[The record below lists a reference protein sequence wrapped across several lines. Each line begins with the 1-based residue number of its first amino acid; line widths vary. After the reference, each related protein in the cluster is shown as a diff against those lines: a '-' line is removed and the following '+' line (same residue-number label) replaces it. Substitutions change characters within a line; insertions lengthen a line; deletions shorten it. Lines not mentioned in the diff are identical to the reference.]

1 MSDPTTR
8 GPGQPEDFGPPGE
21 PVTQTELDLEP
32 KSSGGLPGW
41 ARVAAVIAAVAVA
54 GAAALAYRSHHRKKV
69 LREGL
74 ARAQSL
80 LRADTFA
87 GYREASRLLE
97 PLSKLD
103 PVEAGAMRAFA
114 LAALFADYRDPK
126 ASAEAEG
133 LLIEPGRAAEVPEGA
148 QLAYAALALGRME
161 VGNAAG
167 FAARTRSATGL
178 TFQARTSLAAGNLGA
193 AAEPLARAVQADPTL
208 PMALAL
214 SGDVQRRS
222 GIGADALRS
231 TGSFPGAA
239 RDGLVL
245 AEAASLASLA
255 TEGAKD
261 GFARRRP
268 GLPTSGPASP
278 AGNHSLWS
286 GHTSLA
292 FSIAVAQAT
301 QDTLRGDPAAPW
313 AWAVGLTL
321 ASAVGYLRVA
331 GDAHW
336 LSDVLAGAVAGSAF
350 GVAVPLAEKRLVG
363 VTLAPAPGG
372 IAIRF

>member
-1 MSDPTTR
+1 V
-8 GPGQPEDFGPPGE
+8 PG
-21 PVTQTELDLEP
+21 
-32 KSSGGLPGW
+32 
-41 ARVAAVIAAVAVA
+41 
-54 GAAALAYRSHHRKKV
+54 
-69 LREGL
+69 
-74 ARAQSL
+74 
-80 LRADTFA
+80 
-87 GYREASRLLE
+87 
-97 PLSKLD
+97 
-103 PVEAGAMRAFA
+103 
-114 LAALFADYRDPK
+114 
-126 ASAEAEG
+126 
-133 LLIEPGRAAEVPEGA
+133 PGRAAGPGGRRDEAGRPAPGA
-148 QLAYAALALGRME
+148 PALALL
-161 VGNAAG
+161 AALSLLAPAR
-167 FAARTRSATGL
+167 AAR
-178 TFQARTSLAAGNLGA
+178 AGSGEDLRKDTLRA
-193 AAEPLARAVQADPTL
+193 AAITAS
-208 PMALAL
+208 ALAL
-214 SGDVQRRS
+214 DVALSSVNTTACRICTPDRLDAS
-222 GIGADALRS
+222 ARDALRWRDPTSAARASDLLANVAIPALAGADALRS